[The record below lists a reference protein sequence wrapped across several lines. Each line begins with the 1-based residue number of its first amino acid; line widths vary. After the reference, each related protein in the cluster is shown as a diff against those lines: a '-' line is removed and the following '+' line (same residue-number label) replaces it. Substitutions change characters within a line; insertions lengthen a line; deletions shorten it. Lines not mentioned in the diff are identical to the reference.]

1 MAGGEATTGRHTA
14 NIGSELAKLADA
26 CKGGQRQQFLISARA
41 ISTFVRS
48 LSVGTAFPPVVCVRA
63 WSCRVCAHDAHDSQN
78 NAPRTDVKV
87 MGDKCPDPELKERL
101 LKCMQAL
108 QNYSIQ
114 LKILASVK
122 AASNTPDPDADQQLA
137 ILTQNLGQMLTGTI
151 SAVNVAHLK
160 YHVGTV

>member
-1 MAGGEATTGRHTA
+1 
-14 NIGSELAKLADA
+14 
-26 CKGGQRQQFLISARA
+26 
-41 ISTFVRS
+41 
-48 LSVGTAFPPVVCVRA
+48 
-63 WSCRVCAHDAHDSQN
+63 
-78 NAPRTDVKV
+78 